1 MKRGF
6 DLHCLMCWKVKVK
19 NKILED
25 WLKDHKKFK
34 AVPLDYDYINV
45 ISDFRAR
52 RYMEYYN
59 ANGTDYI
66 TGMKIL
72 PIQTS
77 ELKTL
82 LRFDVRY
89 PQIYKMLDKAYYSS
103 ESPREWYENNIVR
116 ETVFYHE
123 EENTL

>member
-1 MKRGF
+1 
-6 DLHCLMCWKVKVK
+6 
-19 NKILED
+19 
-25 WLKDHKKFK
+25 
-34 AVPLDYDYINV
+34 
-45 ISDFRAR
+45 
-52 RYMEYYN
+52 MEYYN